1 MDSRQI
7 AMAVVND
14 RTTETARADALAYWI
29 AGGNWDG
36 AVHQLLPLVIAEVK
50 KPVYE
55 GIPVADMLWPAA
67 AEVLDF
73 EVGLAILEKDDDPP
87 RRWHTRANGQPL
99 DTEE

>member
-1 MDSRQI
+1 MHISQL
-7 AMAVVND
+7 ALAVVND
-14 RTTETARADALAYWI
+14 RATETARANALAYFI

-50 KPVYE
+50 KPIYE

-73 EVGLAILEKDDDPP
+73 EVGLAILAKDDDKE
-87 RRWHTRANGQPL
+87 
-99 DTEE
+99 D